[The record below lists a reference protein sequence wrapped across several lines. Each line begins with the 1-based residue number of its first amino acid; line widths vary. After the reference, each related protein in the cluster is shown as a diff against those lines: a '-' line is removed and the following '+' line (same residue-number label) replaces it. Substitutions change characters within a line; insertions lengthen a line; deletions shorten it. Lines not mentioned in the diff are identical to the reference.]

1 MKTEHLPIS
10 CKRSYRN
17 VTVGD
22 DILTM
27 NFVEIGCICA
37 ALYLN
42 IALIQHAVGLY
53 AARRNKLCDLLG
65 NSALHMRRTKGKRQR
80 RFGIRP
86 GRTSLWWENFKNDVV
101 VTEEWQENFRMS
113 KLTFAKL
120 CDELKPHLTK
130 TETNM
135 RKPLDVETQVAVTLY
150 YLADEGRYRKVANAF
165 GISSSTVSCIV
176 RCVTKTIS
184 TKLGLKYIK
193 LPSTVQEVEEL
204 VSGYKKCHGF
214 PQCIGAIDGTH
225 INIQQ
230 PNENYTDYIN
240 RKGKYSINVQA
251 LCDYKY
257 CFTDVVVK
265 WPGSVH
271 DARIFA
277 NSNLNRS
284 LRDNIIPS
292 CPKVIVE
299 GEAAVPICI
308 LGDPAYP
315 LLPYVMKE
323 FPAGG
328 STVSEQFFGY
338 RMSSARMTIECAFGR
353 LKGRFGALRR
363 PMDIKLS
370 DLPTVIHSC
379 FVLHN
384 ICELNREQ
392 VPDGLVQ
399 AANALERNVQP
410 PCASNRSTTG
420 NNETVG
426 RRNRNIFVKYFD

>member
-80 RFGIRP
+80 RFWIRP

-165 GISSSTVSCIV
+165 GISRSTVSCIV

-284 LRDNIIPS
+284 LRDN
-292 CPKVIVE
+292 
-299 GEAAVPICI
+299 
-308 LGDPAYP
+308 
-315 LLPYVMKE
+315 
-323 FPAGG
+323 
-328 STVSEQFFGY
+328 
-338 RMSSARMTIECAFGR
+338 ARRGC
-353 LKGRFGALRR
+353 
-363 PMDIKLS
+363 
-370 DLPTVIHSC
+370 C
-379 FVLHN
+379 
-384 ICELNREQ
+384 
-392 VPDGLVQ
+392 
-399 AANALERNVQP
+399 
-410 PCASNRSTTG
+410 SNLYSW
-420 NNETVG
+420 
-426 RRNRNIFVKYFD
+426 

>member
-80 RFGIRP
+80 RFWIRP

-130 TETNM
+130 TETTRGNPWM
-135 RKPLDVETQVAVTLY
+135 SRLKLQSLFIIWQT
-150 YLADEGRYRKVANAF
+150 KVDIENTF
-165 GISSSTVSCIV
+165 GISRSTVSCIV
-176 RCVTKTIS
+176 RCVTKTIYWF
-184 TKLGLKYIK
+184 KIYIK

-230 PNENYTDYIN
+230 PNENDTDYLN
-240 RKGKYSINVQA
+240 RKGKYSINALA
-251 LCDYKY
+251 LCDYKF
-257 CFTDVVVK
+257 CFTDVVLVK

-271 DARIFA
+271 DAGIFA

-284 LRDNIIPS
+284 LPDNIIPS

-308 LGDPAYP
+308 ILNSTSIYTLHQLNSRPSCRQR
-315 LLPYVMKE
+315 LL
-323 FPAGG
+323 
-328 STVSEQFFGY
+328 
-338 RMSSARMTIECAFGR
+338 
-353 LKGRFGALRR
+353 
-363 PMDIKLS
+363 
-370 DLPTVIHSC
+370 
-379 FVLHN
+379 
-384 ICELNREQ
+384 
-392 VPDGLVQ
+392 
-399 AANALERNVQP
+399 
-410 PCASNRSTTG
+410 
-420 NNETVG
+420 
-426 RRNRNIFVKYFD
+426 